1 MARFDEVVGDEVG
14 FGLHAQAIGRES
26 EVEVLTQIGHT
37 VYGFESVEDYLDEC
51 GSFVADLLIVDL
63 NLPGESGLN
72 LVARLRE
79 TSRNIGIIIVSARST
94 TYQREEG
101 YDYGADIYLVKPLS
115 LHELC
120 AAVASLGR
128 RLHPV
133 TEESGVITVDMKSR
147 MMTGLTK
154 VAVQLRSSE
163 VALLVAFSL
172 APEHKLQN
180 WQMYDVVGCGL
191 AQDPKSALEL
201 VIVHSISLPPGIYG
215 GPQVAELFTNQLDWE
230 AHDYFR
236 SIRGLQVSAHFFIT
250 REEAEAYTP

>member
-1 MARFDEVVGDEVG
+1 MFVKLVIAVVEDNQE
-14 FGLHAQAIGRES
+14 FRES
-26 EVEVLTQIGHT
+26 EVEVLEQIGHT

-128 RLHPV
+128 RLHPM

-201 VIVHSISLPPGIYG
+201 VIVKLRKKLAGIGVDGQSINVIRNFGY
-215 GPQVAELFTNQLDWE
+215 QLVPVI
-230 AHDYFR
+230 HL
-236 SIRGLQVSAHFFIT
+236 I
-250 REEAEAYTP
+250 

>member
-1 MARFDEVVGDEVG
+1 MFTKLVIAVVEDNQE
-14 FGLHAQAIGRES
+14 FRES
-26 EVEVLTQIGHT
+26 EVEILTQIGHT

-51 GSFVADLLIVDL
+51 GSFIADLLIVDL

-128 RLHPV
+128 RLYPV
-133 TEESGVITVDMKSR
+133 VESGGAITVDVKSR
-147 MMTGLTK
+147 VM
-154 VAVQLRSSE
+154 AV
-163 VALLVAFSL
+163 
-172 APEHKLQN
+172 
-180 WQMYDVVGCGL
+180 
-191 AQDPKSALEL
+191 
-201 VIVHSISLPPGIYG
+201 
-215 GPQVAELFTNQLDWE
+215 
-230 AHDYFR
+230 
-236 SIRGLQVSAHFFIT
+236 VS
-250 REEAEAYTP
+250 

>member
-1 MARFDEVVGDEVG
+1 MFTKLVIAVVEDNQE
-14 FGLHAQAIGRES
+14 FRES
-26 EVEVLTQIGHT
+26 EVEILTQIGHT

-133 TEESGVITVDMKSR
+133 VEDGGVITVDMKSR
-147 MMTGLTK
+147 VMKGSNK
-154 VAVQLRSSE
+154 VMVQLRSSE

-172 APEHKLQN
+172 APERKLQN

-201 VIVHSISLPPGIYG
+201 VIVKLRKKFAGIGVEGQSINVIRSFGY
-215 GPQVAELFTNQLDWE
+215 QL
-230 AHDYFR
+230 APLIH
-236 SIRGLQVSAHFFIT
+236 IV
-250 REEAEAYTP
+250 

>member
-1 MARFDEVVGDEVG
+1 MFTKLVIAVVEDNQE
-14 FGLHAQAIGRES
+14 FRES
-26 EVEVLTQIGHT
+26 EVEILTQIGHT

-79 TSRNIGIIIVSARST
+79 TSQNIGIIIVSARST

-128 RLHPV
+128 RLHPIREDGSV
-133 TEESGVITVDMKSR
+133 MTLDVKSR
-147 MMTGLTK
+147 VMTGVNKST
-154 VAVQLRSSE
+154 VQLRSSE

-172 APEHKLQN
+172 AAEHKLQN

-201 VIVHSISLPPGIYG
+201 VIVKLRKKFAALGVNGQSINVIRNYG
-215 GPQVAELFTNQLDWE
+215 YQLVP
-230 AHDYFR
+230 ALHL
-236 SIRGLQVSAHFFIT
+236 I
-250 REEAEAYTP
+250 